1 MAKKSG
7 QLTKADKADKLDT
20 FAGDAERTDPFVER
34 YADATSDLTTG
45 NAGLE
50 TENLEMTGEHPDE
63 TEHLKAQI
71 EETRSQMGET
81 IDALQERLSLSNVS
95 EQVSETVSNAIET
108 AKDSIYD
115 ATIGKAVEFMKS
127 AGDGISNSGVVRTV
141 RNNPFPLLLIGVGAG
156 LLAYQ
161 SFSGGRSRRSMG
173 SGRYLSDRYDTEY
186 GHSEG
191 MNLGESGTSRTYAGK
206 AYERVSDTA
215 SNAYQSV
222 SGAVGNA
229 YDGVSEKIGDVYS
242 SATDAAS
249 RALDS
254 AGHYKDKAYDTYDYY
269 IDENPLAVGAVA
281 LAVGAAVGF
290 AIPATRFEGRMMGE
304 ARENLLH
311 KAQDMAGDLVNRAK
325 HVAGEAGKTVQQEA
339 KSLTQ

>member
-7 QLTKADKADKLDT
+7 QLKKADAADKLDT
-20 FAGDAERTDPFVER
+20 FAGDTEGTDPFVER
-34 YADATSDLTTG
+34 YADATSDLETG
-45 NAGLE
+45 STGLE

-81 IDALQERLSLSNVS
+81 IDALQEKLSFSNVS
-95 EQVSETVSNAIET
+95 DQVSETVSNAIET

-141 RNNPFPLLLIGVGAG
+141 KRNPFPLLLIGVGAG

-161 SFSGGRSRRSMG
+161 SYSGGRSRRSRS
-173 SGRYLSDRYDTEY
+173 SGRYLSGRYDAEY
-186 GHSEG
+186 GRSEG
-191 MNLGESGTSRTYAGK
+191 MNLGESGTGESYTGK
-206 AYERVSDTA
+206 AYNRISDTA
-215 SNAYQSV
+215 SGAYQSV
-222 SGAVGNA
+222 TGAVSNA
-229 YDGVSEKIGDVYS
+229 YEGVSGKLGDVYS
-242 SATDAAS
+242 SAGDVAN
-249 RALDS
+249 RALDT
-254 AGHYKDKAYDTYDYY
+254 AGEYKDKAYETYDYY

-281 LAVGAAVGF
+281 LAVGAAVGL
-290 AIPATRFEGRMMGE
+290 AIPATRFEGRVMGE

-311 KAQDMAGDLVNRAK
+311 KAQDVAGDLVDRAK
-325 HVAGEAGKTVQQEA
+325 QVASEAGKTIQQET
-339 KSLTQ
+339 KTLTQ